1 MVKVSGSS
9 GGSLNKTAIV
19 TVTYNK
25 VPALD
30 NFRRAA
36 AYVDY
41 VIICDN
47 SSDTHVISRLQK
59 YCKRHPKF
67 ILLQNNANLGIS
79 KAYNKAVA
87 YAQSLGVFWLFFFD
101 DDAHFELSWLQEAPV
116 AWRVLETQNVPVGL
130 LAPIVT
136 NNPQYLHSNLGFR
149 KPFSVIPSAITS
161 GLFTNTAVFNRCG
174 GYDPAYFVD
183 WADLELCRRMQRSGR
198 LVVRLNKVLIYQ
210 TFGRNLVNNRFR
222 NRLING
228 YVKSIAML
236 SLRMNKS
243 NTLST
248 AYSVYSPR
256 RYRDQQ
262 KFALQSMKHSGIK
275 NLGFRL
281 ALIFIHHL
289 VLPKILKKEVL
300 YPSRG

>member
-1 MVKVSGSS
+1 MAEVSRD
-9 GGSLNKTAIV
+9 GGGGLKKTAII

-30 NFRRAA
+30 NFQRAA
-36 AYVDY
+36 TYVDY

-47 SSDTHVISRLQK
+47 SSDPQVIARLQK
-59 YCKRHPKF
+59 YCERHPKF
-67 ILLQNNANLGIS
+67 LLLQNNANLGIS

-87 YAQSLGVFWLFFFD
+87 YARSLGVFWLFFFD
-101 DDAHFELSWLQEAPV
+101 DDAHFELNWLQEAPA
-116 AWRVLETQNVPVGL
+116 AWRALEAQNVPVGL

-149 KPFSVIPSAITS
+149 SPFSVISSAITS
-161 GLFTNTAVFNRCG
+161 GLFTNTVVFNRCG
-174 GYDPAYFVD
+174 GYDPEYFVD
-183 WADLELCRRMQRSGR
+183 WADLELCRRMRQSGR

-210 TFGRNLVNNRFR
+210 TFGRNLENNCLQ
-222 NRLING
+222 NRLVNG
-228 YVKSIAML
+228 YIKSTAML

-248 AYSVYSPR
+248 VYSVYSPG
-256 RYRDQQ
+256 RYRAQQ
-262 KFALQSMKHSGIK
+262 KFALQSMKRSGIK

-300 YPSRG
+300 YSSRG

>member
-1 MVKVSGSS
+1 MGS
-9 GGSLNKTAIV
+9 GGSLKKSAIV

-30 NFRRAA
+30 NFQRAA

-47 SSDTHVISRLQK
+47 SSDPQVIARLQK
-59 YCKRHPKF
+59 YCKHHSKF
-67 ILLQNNANLGIS
+67 ILLQNNRNLGIS

-101 DDAHFELSWLQEAPV
+101 DDANFELSWLQEAPN
-116 AWRVLETQNVPVGL
+116 AWRTLEAQNVPVGL
-130 LAPIVT
+130 LVPIVT
-136 NNPQYLHSNLGFR
+136 NNQQYLYSNLGFR
-149 KPFSVIPSAITS
+149 NPFSIISSAITS
-161 GLFTNTAVFNRCG
+161 GLFTNTMVFNRCG
-174 GYDPAYFVD
+174 GYNPAYFVD
-183 WADLELCRRMQRSGR
+183 WADLELCRRMQQSGR

-210 TFGRNLVNNRFR
+210 TFGRNLENNRIQ
-222 NRLING
+222 NRLVNG
-228 YVKSIAML
+228 YIKSTAML

-248 AYSVYSPR
+248 VYSVYSPT
-256 RYRDQQ
+256 RYRDQK
-262 KFALQSMKHSGIK
+262 KFALWSMKHSGIK

-281 ALIFIHHL
+281 VLIFIHHL

-300 YPSRG
+300 SPRG